1 MDHAAFRPDF
11 ILGQFKFLN
20 RIYKKP
26 DARFQQTGLI
36 AGDIVHCHFAESDIK
51 QSRLIPV
58 LIGRR
63 KHGDFDLSVSYF
75 SSKPPRHIIGYD
87 RPAHAPT
94 DK

>member
-1 MDHAAFRPDF
+1 MDHTTFRPDF

-36 AGDIVHCHFAESDIK
+36 ANDVVHCHLAECDIK
-51 QSRLIPV
+51 QSGLIPV

-63 KHGDFDLSVSYF
+63 KHGDFDLSVSYL
-75 SSKPPRHIIGYD
+75 SSKPPRDVIGHD
-87 RPAHAPT
+87 RATHAPT
-94 DK
+94 NK